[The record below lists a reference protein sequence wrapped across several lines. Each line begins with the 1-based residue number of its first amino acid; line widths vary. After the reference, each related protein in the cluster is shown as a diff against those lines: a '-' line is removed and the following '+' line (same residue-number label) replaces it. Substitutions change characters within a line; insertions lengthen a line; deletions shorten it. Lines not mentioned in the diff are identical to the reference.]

1 MRSTRLVLLEGHVN
15 RARWYV
21 GVAMLLMLSL
31 ILVAGRADAGTAAAC
46 EGGGFSLVLPGGTVS
61 GSQKGTIPAG
71 ALGESFLVKGKYVEF
86 EVGSAT
92 FGIRNYTL
100 TGVPNPLDITGGRR
114 TTIFAGKTPDHR
126 GLTLTDDLVLELKDA
141 DIVIER
147 TGPGLSMKIQ
157 AKDCAQGGIFQ
168 MEPAR
173 GDGTVTDITHALAT
187 DPSDPTMTVF
197 YFDNP
202 NFQPGNFPPLPL
214 CPAGGPFTPD
224 CYPVP
229 VRPRINFANDFSAK
243 FVGRDSPQVAA
254 RLNQFGGLST
264 WRVASGGR
272 MGMVLGED
280 AVEVAPPA
288 TTCVANCQA
297 QDRVRGKFPVLGFPF
312 PAPIASRLTPRF
324 P

>member
-114 TTIFAGKTPDHR
+114 APGFAAHTPPH
-126 GLTLTDDLVLELKDA
+126 
-141 DIVIER
+141 
-147 TGPGLSMKIQ
+147 P
-157 AKDCAQGGIFQ
+157 
-168 MEPAR
+168 
-173 GDGTVTDITHALAT
+173 
-187 DPSDPTMTVF
+187 
-197 YFDNP
+197 
-202 NFQPGNFPPLPL
+202 
-214 CPAGGPFTPD
+214 
-224 CYPVP
+224 
-229 VRPRINFANDFSAK
+229 RP
-243 FVGRDSPQVAA
+243 
-254 RLNQFGGLST
+254 
-264 WRVASGGR
+264 
-272 MGMVLGED
+272 
-280 AVEVAPPA
+280 PPA
-288 TTCVANCQA
+288 
-297 QDRVRGKFPVLGFPF
+297 
-312 PAPIASRLTPRF
+312 PR
-324 P
+324 PPPPPQGAGNPPER

>member
-1 MRSTRLVLLEGHVN
+1 MTADRNNQSTDSILEQSPASILDRNTVVIVGG
-15 RARWYV
+15 ARWYV
-21 GVAMLLMLSL
+21 GVAMLLVLSL

-173 GDGTVTDITHALAT
+173 GDGTVTDITHARA
-187 DPSDPTMTVF
+187 PS
-197 YFDNP
+197 
-202 NFQPGNFPPLPL
+202 GRHR
-214 CPAGGPFTPD
+214 
-224 CYPVP
+224 
-229 VRPRINFANDFSAK
+229 RPHDD
-243 FVGRDSPQVAA
+243 G
-254 RLNQFGGLST
+254 
-264 WRVASGGR
+264 
-272 MGMVLGED
+272 VL
-280 AVEVAPPA
+280 
-288 TTCVANCQA
+288 
-297 QDRVRGKFPVLGFPF
+297 L
-312 PAPIASRLTPRF
+312 
-324 P
+324 